1 MDIITIIVLIVGFVL
16 LIRGADIF
24 VDGAS
29 DLATRLKVPAIIIG
43 LTIVAIGTSAPELAV
58 SVTSALSNSNALAV
72 SNVIGSNA
80 FNLLVVLGVT
90 AIICRVKVQEIS
102 IKQDF
107 PILIGSSILL
117 FLFLIISNTFN
128 RIEGIIFLLLIVAY
142 ILLLVIKTR
151 RSQDELEVGKPKLSP
166 FRVVVY
172 IVLGAI
178 FIMIGSDMVVAS
190 AQDIALSLGMSETL
204 VGLTIVAF
212 GTSLPELATSITAAR
227 TNNVDIAVGN
237 AVGSSIF
244 NVLFIL
250 GATTAIRPIPITP
263 VMITDTL
270 IMIGIMLVTYLLA
283 RHNRELNRADGIIFV
298 AIYIIYM
305 IFVIMRN

>member
-1 MDIITIIVLIVGFVL
+1 MDILTIIVLVVGFVL

-29 DLATRLKVPAIIIG
+29 DLATKLKVPAMIIG
-43 LTIVAIGTSAPELAV
+43 LTIVALGTSAPELAV

-90 AIICRVKVQEIS
+90 AVICRVSVKEES
-102 IKQDF
+102 IKQDY

-117 FLFLIISNTFN
+117 FLFLIISDTFN
-128 RIEGIIFLLLIVAY
+128 RIEGITFLVLIAAY
-142 ILLLVIKTR
+142 IILLVYKTR
-151 RSQDELEVGKPKLSP
+151 QSQDNLEVGESKMSP
-166 FRVVVY
+166 LKIVIY

-178 FIMIGSDMVVAS
+178 FIMVGSDMVVTS

-250 GATTAIRPIPITP
+250 GATTAIRPIAITP
-263 VMITDTL
+263 VMITDTA
-270 IMIGIMLVTYLLA
+270 IMIGIMLITYLLA
-283 RHNRELNRADGIIFV
+283 RHNRELTRSDGLIFI
-298 AIYIIYM
+298 AIYIVYM

>member
-1 MDIITIIVLIVGFVL
+1 MDILTIIVLVVGFVL

-29 DLATRLKVPAIIIG
+29 DLATKLKVPAMIIG
-43 LTIVAIGTSAPELAV
+43 LTIVALGTSAPELAV

-90 AIICRVKVQEIS
+90 AVICRVSVKEES
-102 IKQDF
+102 IKQDY

-117 FLFLIISNTFN
+117 FLFLIISDTFN
-128 RIEGIIFLLLIVAY
+128 RIEGITFLVLIAAY
-142 ILLLVIKTR
+142 IILLVYKTR
-151 RSQDELEVGKPKLSP
+151 QSQDNLEVGESKMSP
-166 FRVVVY
+166 LRIVIY

-178 FIMIGSDMVVAS
+178 FIMVGSDMVVTS

-250 GATTAIRPIPITP
+250 GATTAIRPIAITP
-263 VMITDTL
+263 VMITDTA
-270 IMIGIMLVTYLLA
+270 IMIGIMLITYLLA
-283 RHNRELNRADGIIFV
+283 RHNRELTRSDGLIFI
-298 AIYIIYM
+298 AIYIVYM